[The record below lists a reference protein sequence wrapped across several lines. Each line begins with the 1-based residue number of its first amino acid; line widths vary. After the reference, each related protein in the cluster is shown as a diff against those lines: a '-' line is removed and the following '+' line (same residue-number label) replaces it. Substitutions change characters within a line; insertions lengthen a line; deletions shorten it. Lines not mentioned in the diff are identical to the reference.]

1 MSQRTP
7 GTRSSGTRTSGTR
20 TSGSRTSGSQTSS
33 RTRSR
38 ASSGR
43 KLRAV
48 EVEVVQVGPKP
59 EHLLLGATGL
69 LCLLGIVMVYSASS
83 VASVQASNA
92 NWSTGVR
99 QLVWMVLGLALGLVA
114 SRIPLMFWRDRIA
127 PVMILV
133 ALGLQAI
140 LALDIALGAVGGPHI
155 PFALTKNGATRWLG
169 TDAFQVQPSDFA
181 KLALILWLARLLDK
195 RSREIGS
202 RELLKPIFAVTGALS
217 LMVLLGDDLGTTL
230 LLGVIVIVM
239 LFLAGA
245 PLRQVGVIAGAAASL
260 AALVI
265 LVFGGFRVQRIAA
278 YFNPS
283 GHQTT
288 GGYQLLQSQ
297 IGFASGGLFGSGPGN
312 SRAKWGY
319 LPEAETDFILA
330 IIGEELG
337 LLGSLLVLGAFVV
350 FMFAGIRIALGS
362 RSKFGRLV
370 AIGITTWIGVQAMIN
385 IMVTVGALP
394 TKGITL
400 PFVSYG
406 GSSLMMC
413 MLSVGVM
420 VSVARDS

>member
-1 MSQRTP
+1 M
-7 GTRSSGTRTSGTR
+7 
-20 TSGSRTSGSQTSS
+20 
-33 RTRSR
+33 
-38 ASSGR
+38 
-43 KLRAV
+43 
-48 EVEVVQVGPKP
+48 QVGPKA

-99 QLVWMVLGLALGLVA
+99 QLVWMVLGLGLGLVA

-127 PVMILV
+127 PMMILV

-140 LALDIALGAVGGPHI
+140 LALDIVLGAVGGPRI

-202 RELLKPIFAVTGALS
+202 GELLKPIFAVTGALS

-245 PLRQVGVIAGAAASL
+245 PLRQVGAIAGAAA
-260 AALVI
+260 AVATLVI

-283 GHQTT
+283 VTR
-288 GGYQLLQSQ
+288 
-297 IGFASGGLFGSGPGN
+297 P
-312 SRAKWGY
+312 
-319 LPEAETDFILA
+319 
-330 IIGEELG
+330 
-337 LLGSLLVLGAFVV
+337 
-350 FMFAGIRIALGS
+350 
-362 RSKFGRLV
+362 LV
-370 AIGITTWIGVQAMIN
+370 AINCCSHKSGLPR
-385 IMVTVGALP
+385 VGSLAAGQETPGLNGGTCQRRTRTLFLP
-394 TKGITL
+394 
-400 PFVSYG
+400 
-406 GSSLMMC
+406 
-413 MLSVGVM
+413 LSVRNWA
-420 VSVARDS
+420 SWAAC